1 MTTAS
6 PESDGFES
14 QLEANRCAIENNV
27 GWLLWKTAQQRP
39 DQLGIAFPQG
49 RHPNG
54 QRQYEMMSFRELDID
69 SDAIAAGLLASGI
82 LPGTRVAMLVPQSIE
97 FVSLVFALFKA
108 GMVQILIDPGMGRR
122 NMIQCLSATEPE
134 AMVAI
139 PAAHVVR
146 CLLRHRFRKV
156 KHAVTVGRRLGWGG
170 ATLEELRRTPV
181 EASAVQAVVP
191 DEPAAIIFTTGSTG
205 PPKGVLYSH
214 RNFQNQAFE
223 IQRFYGIEPGEIDLP
238 GFPLFALFNSAM
250 GVSTIIPDMDPTQPA
265 NIDPEKFLETAHD
278 FQVTQA
284 FGSPALW
291 NTVGRYCEKHGT
303 KIPTLRR
310 ALSAGAPV
318 PPHVMKRVR
327 SLMHPEGEMYTP
339 YGATEALPVAS
350 NSATEVLNETQ
361 HASQQGAGTCV
372 GKRFNG
378 MAWKIIEI
386 DDRPLSTLP
395 ETCPLPRG
403 EIGELIVK
411 GPVVTREYVT
421 RTEANELHKIAD
433 PEGGFWHRMGDI
445 GYLDENDR
453 FWFCGRKSHRL
464 ETAQGRML
472 TVPCESIINTHPAVY
487 RSALV
492 GIGNQPRQLPVL
504 VAEPWPEHWPKTK
517 QRRDRLIDEIRE
529 LAGKHSLTK
538 PIQHV
543 LLKQQLPVDIRHNS
557 KIFREKVVPWA
568 AKQLGLK
575 DV

>member
-6 PESDGFES
+6 PEDNGSNCVSEADSSDV
-14 QLEANRCAIENNV
+14 QNNV
-27 GWLLWKTAQQRP
+27 GWLLGQTAQQRP
-39 DQLGIAFPQG
+39 DQLGIAFPLG

-54 QRQYEMMSFRELDID
+54 DRQYAMMSFRELDQD

-82 LPGTRVAMLVPQSIE
+82 PVGTRVALLVPQSIE

-122 NMIQCLSATEPE
+122 NMIRCLSAAEPE

-139 PAAHVVR
+139 PAAHVIR
-146 CLLRHRFRKV
+146 CVLRHRFPKIA
-156 KHAVTVGRRLGWGG
+156 HSVTVGRRWGWGG
-170 ATLEELRRTPV
+170 PKLEELRRTSVEGAAVRPV
-181 EASAVQAVVP
+181 KP
-191 DEPAAIIFTTGSTG
+191 DDPAAIIFTTGSTG

-223 IQRFYGIEPGEIDLP
+223 IQRFYGIQPGEIDLP
-238 GFPLFALFNSAM
+238 GFPLFALFNGAM

-265 NIDPEKFLETAHD
+265 KIDPEKFLETAHD

-291 NTVGRYCEKHGT
+291 NTVGRYCEKHG
-303 KIPTLRR
+303 KRIPTLRR

-350 NSATEVLNETQ
+350 NSAAEVLNETQ

-378 MAWKIIEI
+378 IEWKVIEI
-386 DDRPLSTLP
+386 DDGPLETLAETRPVAQ
-395 ETCPLPRG
+395 G
-403 EIGELIVK
+403 EMGELIVK
-411 GPVVTREYVT
+411 GPVVTRQYVT
-421 RTEANELHKIAD
+421 RTEANALHKITD
-433 PEGGFWHRMGDI
+433 PDGGFWHRMGDV
-445 GYLDENDR
+445 GYLDEQDR

-464 ETAQGRML
+464 ETREGRML
-472 TVPCESIINTHPAVY
+472 TVPCESIVNTHPAIY

-492 GIGNQPRQLPVL
+492 GLGAQPRQVPVI

-517 QRRDRLIDEIRE
+517 QRRERLLEEILE
-529 LAGKHSLTK
+529 LAQKHALTQS
-538 PIQHV
+538 IEHV
-543 LLKQQLPVDIRHNS
+543 LLKQHLPVDIRHNS
-557 KIFREKVVPWA
+557 KIFREKIAPWA
-568 AKQLGLK
+568 SKQLGK
-575 DV
+575 MGH